1 MYTNETTMMNPAAA
15 ATDPTLAFVL
25 PDMAGSDTGEFSRE
39 ELAEDMEGITV
50 YFTRA
55 KIPGGGVTQF
65 ELPTDDESTPEYV
78 PKLVGVILHSH
89 DQCALWE
96 ENSDDEDNK
105 PLCSS
110 VDGKV
115 GIGTPGGTC
124 ATCAMNV
131 YGTAVKGAG
140 KACKNSRVLYLLRSG
155 DYLPLQLNLP
165 PTSIGAFKEF
175 YRKAFALR
183 QRPAYASLVEIS
195 LKKETNGKEEYSVA
209 VFRRI
214 ADFSGE
220 KLQQV
225 RSYANTFKEQIKVIL
240 EQRAQ
245 SNVEQYVDPCEIVG
259 ENAMPLGKDAS
270 LALPSTI
277 DGERNELPG

>member
-1 MYTNETTMMNPAAA
+1 MYTNETAITTPAAA
-15 ATDPTLAFVL
+15 NDPTMGFQL
-25 PDMAGSDTGEFSRE
+25 PDMTGATGDFSRE

-65 ELPTDDESTPEYV
+65 ELPSDDESTGTYV

-124 ATCAMNV
+124 ATCPMNV
-131 YGTAVKGAG
+131 YGTATKGNG

-165 PTSIGAFKEF
+165 PTSIGAFKDF

-183 QRPAYASLVEIS
+183 QRPAYGSLVEIS
-195 LKKETNGKEEYSVA
+195 LKKESNGKEEYSVA
-209 VFRRI
+209 VFRRLG
-214 ADFSGE
+214 DFSGE
-220 KLQQV
+220 KLQEV
-225 RSYANTFKEQIKVIL
+225 KAYVATFKEQIKLML
-240 EQRAQ
+240 EQRAE
-245 SNVEQYVDPCEIVG
+245 NNAEQFEDVVCVVG
-259 ENAMPLGKDAS
+259 DGNELPMSTSGDSGLPLS
-270 LALPSTI
+270 I
-277 DGERNELPG
+277 DGEREELPG

>member
-1 MYTNETTMMNPAAA
+1 MYTNESAIMNPQTNPVA
-15 ATDPTLAFVL
+15 DFIL
-25 PDMAGSDTGEFSRE
+25 PDVSASANEFSRE

-65 ELPTDDESTPEYV
+65 ELPSDDETTPTYV
-78 PKLVGVILHSH
+78 PKLTGIILHSH
-89 DQCALWE
+89 DQCALWDE
-96 ENSDDEDNK
+96 SSDDEDNK

-110 VDGKV
+110 ADGKT

-124 ATCAMNV
+124 AACALNA
-131 YGTAVKGAG
+131 YGTAAKGAG

-165 PTSIGAFKEF
+165 PTSIGPFKEF
-175 YRKAFALR
+175 YRKAFAMR
-183 QRPAYASLVEIS
+183 QRPAYASLVEIG
-195 LKKETNGKEEYSVA
+195 LKKESNGKEEYGVA
-209 VFRRI
+209 TFRRI

-225 RSYANTFKEQIKVIL
+225 RAYATTFKEQVKLLL
-240 EQRAQ
+240 EQRALA
-245 SNVEQYVDPCEIVG
+245 NAEQYDDVCEVIG
-259 ENAMPLGKDAS
+259 ENVLPLS
-270 LALPSTI
+270 NPSQPAIAPII
-277 DGERNELPG
+277 DGERNTLPD

>member
-1 MYTNETTMMNPAAA
+1 MYTNETTMITPAA
-15 ATDPTLAFVL
+15 ATDPTTNFQL
-25 PDMAGSDTGEFSRE
+25 PDMTGATGDFSRE
-39 ELAEDMEGITV
+39 ELAEDMEGISV
-50 YFTRA
+50 FFTRA

-65 ELPTDDESTPEYV
+65 ELPSDDESTGTYV

-96 ENSDDEDNK
+96 ENRDEEDNK

-124 ATCAMNV
+124 ATCPMNV
-131 YGTAVKGAG
+131 YGTATKGNG
-140 KACKNSRVLYLLRSG
+140 KACKNSRVLYLLQSG

-165 PTSIGAFKEF
+165 PTSIGAFKDF

-195 LKKETNGKEEYSVA
+195 LKKESNGKEEYSVA
-209 VFRRI
+209 VFRRLG
-214 ADFSGE
+214 DFSGE
-220 KLQQV
+220 KLKEV
-225 RSYANTFKEQIKVIL
+225 KAYAATFKEQIKLML
-240 EQRAQ
+240 EQRAE
-245 SNVEQYVDPCEIVG
+245 NNAEQFEDVVCVVG
-259 ENAMPLGKDAS
+259 DGNELPMNKSGDSGLPLS
-270 LALPSTI
+270 I
-277 DGERNELPG
+277 DGERDELPG

>member
-15 ATDPTLAFVL
+15 NDPTLAFQL
-25 PDMAGSDTGEFSRE
+25 PDMTGAAGDFSRE

-65 ELPTDDESTPEYV
+65 ELPSDDDSTGTYV

-89 DQCALWE
+89 DQCALWDE
-96 ENSDDEDNK
+96 SSDDEDNK

-115 GIGTPGGTC
+115 GIGTPGGAC
-124 ATCAMNV
+124 ATCAMNA
-131 YGTAVKGAG
+131 YGSSAKGTG

-175 YRKAFALR
+175 YRKAFAIR

-195 LKKETNGKEEYSVA
+195 LKKESNGKEEYSVA
-209 VFRRI
+209 VFRRLG
-214 ADFSGE
+214 DFSGE
-220 KLQQV
+220 KLKEV
-225 RSYANTFKEQIKVIL
+225 KAYANTFKEQIKVML
-240 EQRAQ
+240 EQRAL
-245 SNVEQYVDPCEIVG
+245 SNAEQYDDPCEIVG
-259 ENAMPLGKDAS
+259 ENALPLGKDDAS
-270 LALPSTI
+270 ALPSTI
-277 DGERNELPG
+277 DGERDELPG

>member
-15 ATDPTLAFVL
+15 ADPTLSFQL
-25 PDMAGSDTGEFSRE
+25 PDMTGSTGEFSRE
-39 ELAEDMEGITV
+39 ELAEDMDGITV

-65 ELPTDDESTPEYV
+65 ELPSDDDSTGTYV

-89 DQCALWE
+89 DQCTLWE
-96 ENSDDEDNK
+96 EGETKEDSTI
-105 PLCSS
+105 LCSS
-110 VDGKV
+110 VDGKT

-124 ATCAMNV
+124 ATCAMNA
-131 YGTAVKGAG
+131 YGSSTKGAG

-155 DYLPLQLNLP
+155 DYLPMQLNLP

-195 LKKETNGKEEYSVA
+195 LKKESNGKEEYSVA
-209 VFRRI
+209 VFRRLG
-214 ADFSGE
+214 DFSGE
-220 KLQQV
+220 KLQEV
-225 RSYANTFKEQIKVIL
+225 KAYAATFKEQIKVML

-245 SNVEQYVDPCEIVG
+245 NNAEQFQDVVCAIGDGNDLP
-259 ENAMPLGKDAS
+259 D
-270 LALPSTI
+270 ALPGTI
-277 DGERNELPG
+277 DGEREALPG